1 MRLFAAMKN
10 AFSPRISTGLVL
22 TIGLALFNLGVFGLL
37 LLAGNSLNRIVKEN
51 FEIQVYLEKGL
62 SADAANQVGSF
73 IRKSGFAASDVSGKP
88 KVYFTSKENAGKKFI
103 RETGED
109 FYNFLGENPL
119 RDAFVFR
126 VSEANLN
133 RSTLNAIKSKLEV
146 QPGVFEV
153 VYMES
158 LADAL
163 EKNLQKISM
172 AFLLAGGLLL
182 ITVLWL
188 VKTSIRSSV
197 HAGRFFI
204 RTMELVGASPWF
216 IKKPYVL
223 AIGLGGLLGGL
234 LATSGIA
241 ACVFYVHNKFPEL
254 AEALPLTNSLIFA
267 CALLPVGFLLGF
279 IPALTGMNA
288 YQSKKLKDLH
298 QY

>member
-1 MRLFAAMKN
+1 MRLFATMKN

-22 TIGLALFNLGVFGLL
+22 TIGLALFNLGVFGTL

-51 FEIQVYLEKGL
+51 FEIQIYLEKGL
-62 SADAANQVGSF
+62 SADEANKVGSF
-73 IRKSGFAASDVSGKP
+73 IRKSGFAATDAAGKP
-88 KVYFTSKENAGKKFI
+88 KVYFISKENAGKKFI

-133 RSTLNAIKSKLEV
+133 RNALNGIKSKLEV

-158 LADAL
+158 LADSL

-172 AFLLAGGLLL
+172 AFLFAGGLLL

-188 VKTSIRSSV
+188 VRTAIRSSV

-223 AIGLGGLLGGL
+223 AIGYGGLLGGV
-234 LATSGIA
+234 LASAGIS
-241 ACVFYVHNKFPEL
+241 ACIFYVHNKFPEL
-254 AEALPLTNSLIFA
+254 AEALPIMDSFIFA
-267 CALLPVGFLLGF
+267 IALAPAGFLLGF
-279 IPALTGMNA
+279 VPALTGMNA